1 MEDQFWDYDAMDE
14 SAKKMQMVISEGN
27 TLENTVLEFEQILKQ
42 LKWECLSANT
52 YRTTAAHYFSA
63 IRAGD
68 ISHQWRN
75 KMISTE
81 EVLLNLIELLLLN
94 KELMQ
99 KKEEE
104 IAKNVIRAF

>member
-1 MEDQFWDYDAMDE
+1 MKTQVWDYDAMDDAA
-14 SAKKMQMVISEGN
+14 SKMRMALSEID
-27 TLENTVLEFEQILKQ
+27 TLEDIILEFEQILKQ